1 MSKGKSDDYGVLN
14 YQKLGKNII
23 VFIIKSTLQIIRD
36 RLYQSVRQK
45 EKAVVIIVKWPHNLN
60 G

>member
-45 EKAVVIIVKWPHNLN
+45 EKAVVIIVK
-60 G
+60 